1 MASLIPAHTSSGR
14 NTSSSRS
21 TWTNSRLPRLAMRAS
36 IRRRSVAQVPPD
48 QWRRLVESGDLAF
61 EQSQVM
67 QRVEDE
73 VLALV
78 GAQMAG
84 DHLGSTRDHHLVD
97 IAADHHLTVAIG
109 GPPPAGGAPLT
120 HHPPPAYPD
129 PPPPLRF
136 LRTLRPPRPSRH
148 HPPPA

>member
-109 GPPPAGGAPLT
+109 GSRPRHRPPPPPPAPRSCPA
-120 HHPPPAYPD
+120 PPPSPTAPMVLAATRRS
-129 PPPPLRF
+129 P
-136 LRTLRPPRPSRH
+136 
-148 HPPPA
+148 